1 MNTKKQKEELAAVE
15 KHVSN
20 PDESN
25 PLEELVNPS
34 NQEDISAPKNEA
46 SPQKKRGDKKEELM
60 KMLFWNIREVGAG
73 RRKQLVELCNWHDFK
88 FFQ

>member
-1 MNTKKQKEELAAVE
+1 LNEKKQKEELAAVE

-34 NQEDISAPKNEA
+34 NQEDIPAPKNEA
-46 SPQKKRGDKKEELM
+46 SPQKKRG
-60 KMLFWNIREVGAG
+60 G
-73 RRKQLVELCNWHDFK
+73 
-88 FFQ
+88 